1 MKKQNNIR
9 LRTFILGGTFCG
21 LCLCIPMLIIFRG
34 YPIIKT
40 YPIVVGAFIFGF
52 VVSIT
57 GVAVGRLYM
66 KIKENKKAE
75 QLASGNGETAVPEP

>member
-1 MKKQNNIR
+1 MKKQNKIR

-34 YPIIKT
+34 YPMIKT
-40 YPIVVGAFIFGF
+40 YPIVVGTFIYGF
-52 VVSIT
+52 IVSIT
-57 GVAVGRLYM
+57 GVAVGTLYL

-75 QLASGNGETAVPEP
+75 QSASGNGSNATPEP